1 MKGIY
6 LYMTMCAAAI
16 AFAACTNELEE
27 STIPA
32 DNALVLTVGDYPTF
46 GEGTNTRVG
55 TFDPGK
61 TAWEEGDRI
70 LVSVTS
76 TNGTPQSQ
84 YATLT
89 YENNTWTTNPTL
101 TRPESA
107 FTVEAWYAP
116 AYSWSNNELSSTT
129 PGTGEFLHIEQTG
142 LSDRNVT
149 INFSSVTRNYSRL
162 RIVCSSGTN
171 LNVSLTDFTPAGNNT
186 SSGTTNIDLTTDDK
200 GNAYLYGTW
209 TGSSNLDVTYG
220 SQSLVNKDN
229 ITASVAN
236 TSYVVDAS
244 FATNFPNA
252 STYDQIGSGT
262 PDCPYILLNGTQF
275 NNFATN
281 GDKSKHYK
289 MDKDIDLS
297 EYTDWIPISSI
308 FTGTFDGGNHI
319 ITGLTRTTAIVQ
331 FGLFNQNSGTI
342 KNLTISKC
350 KISCGDENSNVA
362 VIAYQNNNTG
372 IIENCHVQEGTVQAR
387 SGAYGITF
395 ANMGKII
402 ACSNSA
408 NITATGNSVAAGI
421 CNQNMA
427 SIIACYNKGILSG
440 AANVLFYDT
449 SVTTN
454 TTVISCY
461 TTNGNINSGSLFG
474 THNISNCYYLNN
486 STITDQSGSTVADWQ
501 AAIQSMN
508 AAIDTYN
515 ETADY
520 KCNYKYELGADG
532 LPTLMATE

>member
-1 MKGIY
+1 MMKGIF
-6 LYMTMCAAAI
+6 LYMTMCVAAI

-27 STIPA
+27 STVPA
-32 DNALVLTVGDYPTF
+32 DNALVLTVDGFPAFQETT
-46 GEGTNTRVG
+46 ETRAVG

-61 TAWEEGDRI
+61 TEWTSGDKV
-70 LVSVTS
+70 LVRVSSNGS
-76 TNGTPQSQ
+76 TTQ

-289 MDKDIDLS
+289 MDKDIDI
-297 EYTDWIPISSI
+297 TDYSNNWNPGDFS
-308 FTGTFDGGNHI
+308 GTLDGGDNAI
-319 ITGLTRTTAIVQ
+319 IGFNYSNSANL
-331 FGLFNQNSGTI
+331 FGLFNKNGGII
-342 KNLTISKC
+342 KNLTISFC
-350 KISCGDENSNVA
+350 SITNSSS
-362 VIAYQNNNTG
+362 NNNIGTIACSNYG
-372 IIENCHVQEGTVQAR
+372 TIENCHV
-387 SGAYGITF
+387 SGKISGFNVGGIAATNYG
-395 ANMGKII
+395 NII

-408 NITATGNSVAAGI
+408 AITANSGGGICCNCMGNAAFIGCYNTGTINAPDKAGI
-421 CNQNMA
+421 WR
-427 SIIACYNKGILSG
+427 YILISG
-440 AANVLFYDT
+440 T
-449 SVTTN
+449 ISTQ
-454 TTVISCY
+454 SCY
-461 TTNGNINSGSLFG
+461 TTVENIYGSASSGTANVTSSYYMNGQAITEHSGA
-474 THNISNCYYLNN
+474 
-486 STITDQSGSTVADWQ
+486 TVANWQ
-501 AAIQSMN
+501 AAIDDMNNTLQSGS
-508 AAIDTYN
+508 Y
-515 ETADY
+515 DY
-520 KCNYKYELGADG
+520 RYEMGDNN
-532 LPTLMATE
+532 LPVIRRYTP